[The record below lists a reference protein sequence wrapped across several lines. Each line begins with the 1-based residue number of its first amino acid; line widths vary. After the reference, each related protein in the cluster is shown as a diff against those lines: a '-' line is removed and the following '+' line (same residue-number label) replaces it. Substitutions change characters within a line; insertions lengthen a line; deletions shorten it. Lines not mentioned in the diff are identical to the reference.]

1 MFNKDRYNGIIR
13 DEEDKTLRILI
24 TTPVRDL
31 LDSLSA
37 LLSLSGWEADTAHD
51 GAGAI
56 RKTRGAKYDVALIDE
71 ATPMIRAKDLIR
83 ELCESGTPSILMTD
97 GDEEGGAVLRYPFT
111 PEELFSAIEKAKEKK
126 GDE

>member
-13 DEEDKTLRILI
+13 DEEDETLRILI

-56 RKTRGAKYDVALIDE
+56 RKARSARYDVALVDE
-71 ATPMIRAKDLIR
+71 KTPMIRAQDLIR
-83 ELCESGTPSILMTD
+83 ELGDSGTPSILMTD
-97 GDEEGGAVLRYPFT
+97 GEKEDGATLRYPFT
-111 PEELFSAIEKAKEKK
+111 PEELFSVIEKAKEKAS
-126 GDE
+126 DE